1 MYKDSVYIQ
10 NVLKNIINKC
20 IGDDTKAA
28 ARESPALGK
37 QKKIQRRTIFNMA
50 DGILPLCN
58 VERGSGMT

>member
-37 QKKIQRRTIFNMA
+37 QKKYSEERFSIWRMEFFHSAMW
-50 DGILPLCN
+50 N
-58 VERGSGMT
+58 VALG